1 MTRAAFV
8 IPGDIDLPTGGY
20 AYDRKVLARLSA
32 FGVEAAHVALPGS
45 FPFPSSDDLAVTE
58 MRLADIPADS
68 VLLIDG
74 LAYGAMGFDLIQRIT
89 QPIVALCHHPLA
101 LESGLDE
108 ARRLQLHMTEQN
120 ALARARHV
128 VVTSSMTARILIA
141 DFGVAEHGI
150 TVVEPGTD
158 RAMRAKGTGQP
169 PHLLA
174 VGSIVPRKGY
184 NVLVEALAAVATLP
198 WTLTIV
204 GAPRDLA
211 TLDALNAQ
219 IDAANLTD
227 RITLAGTKAD
237 TELALIYDTADIFVM
252 PSLFEGYG
260 MVIAEA
266 MARGLPIVCTTGG
279 AAAET
284 APDTAALKVVPGDA
298 NAFGKVLRR
307 VLEDSNLRRGM
318 AEASWGAGLMLPSWD
333 DATKRI
339 AAVLNTISRVHAGV
353 KVA

>member
-32 FGVEAAHVALPGS
+32 YGVDATHVALPGS
-45 FPFPSSDDLAVTE
+45 FPFPSSDDLVVTE
-58 MRLADIPADS
+58 MRLGEIPADA

-74 LAYGAMGFDLIQRIT
+74 LAYGAMGFELIQRIK

-101 LESGLDE
+101 LEAGLDE
-108 ARRLQLHMTEQN
+108 VKRAHFQMTEQN

-128 VVTSSMTARILIA
+128 VVTSSVTARILTA

-150 TVVEPGTD
+150 TVAEPGTD
-158 RAMRAKGTGQP
+158 RAMRSKGTGQP

-184 NVLVEALAAVATLP
+184 NVLVEALAAVAAYP

-204 GAPRDLA
+204 GAARDAA
-211 TLDALNAQ
+211 TLDALKVQ
-219 IDAANLTD
+219 IDIANLSD
-227 RITLAGTKAD
+227 RIVLAGSKSDA
-237 TELALIYDTADIFVM
+237 ELALIYDTADIFVM

-284 APDTAALKVVPGDA
+284 APDTAAIKVVPGDA
-298 NAFGKVLRR
+298 CAFGNALRR
-307 VLEDSNLRRGM
+307 VLDDANLRRGM
-318 AEASWGAGLMLPSWD
+318 AEASWSAGLMLPTWD
-333 DATKRI
+333 DTAKRI
-339 AAVLNTISRVHAGV
+339 AAVLNTISRVHAGA